1 MVCTFSWPEQHM
13 QAASK
18 LIKVT
23 KVVCENWTTLQKL
36 HDRWKMSKLHKNCV
50 LQDHNF
56 PSYFEVADV
65 I

>member
-1 MVCTFSWPEQHM
+1 M